1 MKDGDREGEGGE
13 TEEESERG
21 RDGERRWWRD

>member
-13 TEEESERG
+13 TEGG
-21 RDGERRWWRD
+21 REGERWRVVYIEM